1 MDIAICDDCFN
12 DIQRLEELILQH
24 RKEQET
30 ICFTHFFRGEDLLAC
45 DHRFDIIFLDIN
57 MEGEIDGMETGQR
70 IRDRKDNVLLP
81 FIRPMTI
88 RPAIS

>member
-45 DHRFDIIFLDIN
+45 DHRFDIIFLDIE
-57 MEGEIDGMETGQR
+57 MEKEDGITVAQK
-70 IRDRKDNVLLP
+70 IRKVDRNVLIIYVTSHENLL
-81 FIRPMTI
+81 M
-88 RPAIS
+88 

>member
-45 DHRFDIIFLDIN
+45 DHRFDIIFL
-57 MEGEIDGMETGQR
+57 E
-70 IRDRKDNVLLP
+70 
-81 FIRPMTI
+81 
-88 RPAIS
+88 